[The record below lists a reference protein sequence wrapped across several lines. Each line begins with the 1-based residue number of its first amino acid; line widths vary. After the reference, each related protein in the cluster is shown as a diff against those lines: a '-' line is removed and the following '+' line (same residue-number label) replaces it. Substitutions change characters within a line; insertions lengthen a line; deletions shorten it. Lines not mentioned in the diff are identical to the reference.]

1 MIMFLMEC
9 DIGYQI
15 ILLILRL
22 FCVALFSID
31 NLSHLY
37 RQCVHAFVRA
47 CMRLCVRACVCACMH
62 AHSVLHHIHPCSK
75 VLQDFMSK

>member
-47 CMRLCVRACVCACMH
+47 CVRLCMH
-62 AHSVLHHIHPCSK
+62 ACALRSAPHTSMFKGPAG
-75 VLQDFMSK
+75 FYE